1 MESQTTTTRIALK
14 WGIIAGI
21 ISIILSVATQLLGLK
36 NSQDVS
42 TGFFLFL
49 IGLAFTCLIQV
60 LAMNDYKS
68 QNNGFMS
75 YGEGLGIGL
84 LSGVIWGVVSGGFN
98 ILYLKYIDNSE
109 MIKQA
114 NLMRQKMEEQGATD
128 AQMEVNE
135 KIISYATDPSIG
147 FIITVIAG
155 FIGGLIVALI
165 ISAILKKEKSI
176 FE

>member
-14 WGIIAGI
+14 WGLIAGI
-21 ISIILSVATQLLGLK
+21 ISIILSVATQLLGVK
-36 NSQDVS
+36 NSENIS
-42 TGFFLFL
+42 IGFFLFL
-49 IGLAFTCLIQV
+49 IAFAFTCLIQV

-75 YGEGLGIGL
+75 YSEGLGIGL
-84 LSGVIWGVVSGGFN
+84 LSGTIWGVVSGGFN
-98 ILYLKYIDNSE
+98 IIYVKYIDNSE
-109 MIKQA
+109 MVKQA

-128 AQMEVNE
+128 AQMELNE
-135 KIISYATDPSIG
+135 KIISYATDPSLT
-147 FIITVIAG
+147 FIFTVIIG
-155 FIGGLIVALI
+155 FIGGLIVSLV